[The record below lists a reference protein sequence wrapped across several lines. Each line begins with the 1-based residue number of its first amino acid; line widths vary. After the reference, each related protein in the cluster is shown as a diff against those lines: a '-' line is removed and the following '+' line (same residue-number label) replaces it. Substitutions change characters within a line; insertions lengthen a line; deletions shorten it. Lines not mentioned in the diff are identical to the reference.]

1 MSIYKPYRRLAK
13 NLIEAEAVAILQKMS
28 STPKYYPKWPLD
40 PTRVAE
46 FLRLDTEIIDLP
58 WEGEEAIAAMI
69 WPIEQKILINEN
81 SDQLSKGFQESSIAH
96 EIGHWI
102 LHVDHQQVEIYKE
115 KQNLGLE
122 TVPPPP
128 LHRLYKDKEQNSIER
143 QAQYFA
149 GCLLMPRH
157 ILEEKRQGRDLTNWR
172 HLYAIRDELG
182 VTISNLKNRL
192 EDVGWI
198 YIPKNSKQIYL
209 GNAASSIKSKS

>member
-1 MSIYKPYRRLAK
+1 MNIYKPYRRLKK
-13 NLIEAEAVAILQKMS
+13 NLIENEAVAILQKMA

-46 FLRLDTEIIDLP
+46 FLGLDTEIIDLP
-58 WEGEEAIAAMI
+58 WEGGEAIAAMI
-69 WPIEQKILINEN
+69 WPTEHKILINEN
-81 SDQLSKGFQESSIAH
+81 SDKLSKGFQESSIAH

-102 LHVDHQQVEIYKE
+102 LHVDHQQVEIYQE

-128 LHRLYKDKEQNSIER
+128 LHRLYRDQEQNSIER

-157 ILEEKRQGRDLTNWR
+157 ILEEKRNGRDLTRWH
-172 HLYAIRDELG
+172 HLYALRDELG
-182 VTISNLKNRL
+182 VTISNLTNRL
-192 EDVGWI
+192 EDLGWI
-198 YIPKNSKQIYL
+198 YIPENCKQIYL
-209 GNAASSIKSKS
+209 GKAESKEIMS